1 MWTFRKKIW
10 YALYKVFASWL
21 PMGQRSKF
29 AKHIRYFFARH
40 ICQLGKNVNVERKAY
55 FTPALIVGD
64 DSGVGVNSEIYGP
77 VTIGKNVMM
86 GPEVIIYTGG
96 HEFSRTDIPI
106 QNQGNAPVKPVG
118 IGDDC
123 WIGRRVMIMPGVH
136 IADGCVIGAGAVVTK
151 DIPPYSV
158 AAGVP
163 ARVIRSRLTE

>member
-40 ICQLGKNVNVERKAY
+40 ICQLGKNVN
-55 FTPALIVGD
+55 
-64 DSGVGVNSEIYGP
+64 
-77 VTIGKNVMM
+77 
-86 GPEVIIYTGG
+86 
-96 HEFSRTDIPI
+96 
-106 QNQGNAPVKPVG
+106 
-118 IGDDC
+118 
-123 WIGRRVMIMPGVH
+123 

-158 AAGVP
+158 AARVP
-163 ARVIRSRLTE
+163 THIVRPRLTE